1 MVATKSGQDEVGE
14 GLVSIQEVFRNIWQ
28 CDLQCD
34 AIMRVYTWQEEE
46 TYLARYSDLLAVFE
60 TNRAL
65 VTFRVVEYNGYT
77 GFGDARLT
85 AFVYEVLLVLSVHL
99 DASSET

>member
-1 MVATKSGQDEVGE
+1 MKLERD
-14 GLVSIQEVFRNIWQ
+14 LCPFRRYFETFGSAICN
-28 CDLQCD
+28 
-34 AIMRVYTWQEEE
+34 AIMIVYTWQEEE
-46 TYLARYSDLLAVFE
+46 MYLARYGDLLAVFE

-99 DASSET
+99 DTSSET